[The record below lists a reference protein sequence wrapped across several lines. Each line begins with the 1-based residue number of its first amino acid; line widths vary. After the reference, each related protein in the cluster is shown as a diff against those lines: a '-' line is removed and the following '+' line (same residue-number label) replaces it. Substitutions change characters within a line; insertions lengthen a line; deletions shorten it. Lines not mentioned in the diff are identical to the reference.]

1 MTTIPLFFFFFFFIL
16 FNLLRVVQ
24 IWSSIKF
31 LFCLAFFFFCVC
43 KKFLNF
49 FFSFPFFFL
58 FLLLLL
64 SFFSFFSSSST
75 KSIFAVLNNLNKSY
89 KMADEEVSFGPIW
102 FYLDE
107 SIFHSNCYCFHAVLV
122 VIFLLFQ
129 VQHKQKS
136 DSMFEDPES
145 QAWIRV
151 KEPTILSSFC
161 FNTFFICTLLESF
174 KHE

>member
-1 MTTIPLFFFFFFFIL
+1 MTTIPLFFFFSFYLIYFGWFIFGRL
-16 FNLLRVVQ
+16 SNFSFALP
-24 IWSSIKF
+24 
-31 LFCLAFFFFCVC
+31 FFFFCVC

-122 VIFLLFQ
+122 VIFFAIPGATQ
-129 VQHKQKS
+129 TKK
-136 DSMFEDPES
+136 
-145 QAWIRV
+145 W
-151 KEPTILSSFC
+151 
-161 FNTFFICTLLESF
+161 
-174 KHE
+174 

>member
-1 MTTIPLFFFFFFFIL
+1 MNLFFIQIVIAFML
-16 FNLLRVVQ
+16 FWLL
-24 IWSSIKF
+24 F
-31 LFCLAFFFFCVC
+31 
-43 KKFLNF
+43 
-49 FFSFPFFFL
+49 
-58 FLLLLL
+58 
-64 SFFSFFSSSST
+64 
-75 KSIFAVLNNLNKSY
+75 
-89 KMADEEVSFGPIW
+89 
-102 FYLDE
+102 
-107 SIFHSNCYCFHAVLV
+107 
-122 VIFLLFQ
+122 FLLFQ